1 MIKLS
6 TILKEIIDIYSPEE
20 LNFKD
25 IEYKIDKDFSTRFR
39 VDLKYGDVIL
49 HVWKKI

>member
-1 MIKLS
+1 MIKLL

-20 LNFKD
+20 LNSKD
-25 IEYKIDKDFSTRFR
+25 IEE
-39 VDLKYGDVIL
+39 KYGNVIL